1 MANYP
6 RPSKQSSN
14 RSTSHNTIDLW
25 CATWFSFASFRI
37 QLIRSQLCIFKTNRV
52 WIQRRLWSACRT
64 GHSPSLLKLVLHV
77 PSFSV
82 YMCEQH
88 AKLGDWRRIWSRL
101 IWVQLILSN
110 WKLNWIF
117 IWIPVFFR
125 RCAVHFLNVIAKRR
139 RDVDKIIII
148 STPETTQYVL
158 H

>member
-6 RPSKQSSN
+6 RPSKRSSS

-25 CATWFSFASFRI
+25 CATWFSLPVSEFTSFD
-37 QLIRSQLCIFKTNRV
+37 LNYVIFKTNRV
-52 WIQRRLWSACRT
+52 WIQRRLWSACQP
-64 GHSPSLLKLVLHV
+64 GPSPSLLKLVLHV
-77 PSFSV
+77 SSFSV